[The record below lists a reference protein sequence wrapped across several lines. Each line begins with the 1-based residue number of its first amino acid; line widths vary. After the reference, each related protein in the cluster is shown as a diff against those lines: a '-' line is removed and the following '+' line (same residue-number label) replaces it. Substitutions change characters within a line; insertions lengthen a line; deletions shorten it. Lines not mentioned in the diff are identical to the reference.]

1 MSDPGLKRVF
11 GAALTLFGRHGF
23 RRTSMADIAHEAGIS
38 RATLYLRFSEKRAL
52 FESLAASLVE
62 EALAGAEAAWVSGAP
77 LSENIAATLLAKDL
91 GFFRMLTQT
100 PHGAEILQLEASLT
114 ALHLARLDAAFA
126 ALLARRGREAA
137 DAGAD
142 LAAFPDAEGFASF
155 LAAAGSGLKHVMR
168 TEEAFRSAIHRL
180 ACVAACAAG
189 LA

>member
-1 MSDPGLKRVF
+1 
-11 GAALTLFGRHGF
+11 
-23 RRTSMADIAHEAGIS
+23 
-38 RATLYLRFSEKRAL
+38 
-52 FESLAASLVE
+52 
-62 EALAGAEAAWVSGAP
+62 
-77 LSENIAATLLAKDL
+77 
-91 GFFRMLTQT
+91 MLTQT

-114 ALHLARLDAAFA
+114 ALHLARLDAEFA